1 MGEQGT
7 TSLMGVVTG
16 VVIGVVIGVVMGL
29 SGMGMLLPS

>member
-7 TSLMGVVTG
+7 TSLIGVVT
-16 VVIGVVIGVVMGL
+16 GVVIGVVMGL